1 MKSIFETRILIR
13 TLWISIIIFPLYL
26 LLFNMKVSIKGLLLS
41 IIAGLG
47 TFISWT
53 IYLKPI
59 TNIDGMFPGFFANAM
74 TMVFFYFW
82 DGRQKVFSEEE
93 LEQKRL
99 AEEVQTK
106 KQPDVR
112 ELQGRNNVVLG
123 LCLLFLQLIPLAF
136 DLTALTYPKLL
147 LVLANGTMAILLI
160 FGGSLEIFAKE
171 KHFQWLKLITLFFCL
186 PVTSVYLL
194 LTSQENGLHM
204 LTLLLYFVVM
214 SLSIEAKNK
223 RKMLITCTLTILV
236 ASILFQKN
244 HCTLCWPET
253 FAWQHSFYLFGY
265 LAVLFLLQSTLAMLK
280 KEKQLVAYHERY
292 TMARSLSHDLTT
304 PLVALRIFI
313 DQKKDSFAPEEYRI
327 LKTINNEMS
336 SYVEHFIL
344 GNLKE
349 GVPLKSV
356 ELNESIVS
364 CIEKQKILSRQ
375 KFDVQL
381 QAKGTVFARVDAV
394 LFRRIINNLLKICT
408 HALPQGCKTVIVSL
422 EETPQGKAKV
432 LLQAAQGHIS
442 AILIQSM
449 FTEDQKLSDEI
460 DLGISFRE
468 FQDIVTK
475 WHGKLEMITHDDDAF
490 FQMTIPW
497 EKQ

>member
-1 MKSIFETRILIR
+1 
-13 TLWISIIIFPLYL
+13 
-26 LLFNMKVSIKGLLLS
+26 
-41 IIAGLG
+41 
-47 TFISWT
+47 
-53 IYLKPI
+53 
-59 TNIDGMFPGFFANAM
+59 
-74 TMVFFYFW
+74 
-82 DGRQKVFSEEE
+82 
-93 LEQKRL
+93 
-99 AEEVQTK
+99 
-106 KQPDVR
+106 
-112 ELQGRNNVVLG
+112 
-123 LCLLFLQLIPLAF
+123 
-136 DLTALTYPKLL
+136 
-147 LVLANGTMAILLI
+147 
-160 FGGSLEIFAKE
+160 
-171 KHFQWLKLITLFFCL
+171 
-186 PVTSVYLL
+186 
-194 LTSQENGLHM
+194 
-204 LTLLLYFVVM
+204 
-214 SLSIEAKNK
+214 
-223 RKMLITCTLTILV
+223 
-236 ASILFQKN
+236 
-244 HCTLCWPET
+244 
-253 FAWQHSFYLFGY
+253 
-265 LAVLFLLQSTLAMLK
+265 MLK

-327 LKTINNEMS
+327 LKTINNEMG

-344 GNLKE
+344 GNLKD

-356 ELNESIVS
+356 ELNESIIS

-432 LLQAAQGHIS
+432 LLQAAQGHFS
-442 AILIQSM
+442 AKLIQSM
-449 FTEDQKLSDEI
+449 FTEDQKLGDEI

-475 WHGKLEMITHDDDAF
+475 WHGKLEMITHDDEAF
-490 FQMTIPW
+490 LQMTIPC